1 MFDYAY
7 TSHVHTTSSLGFLRK
22 LKILKVEFLIAR
34 ESTSIFKRYKG
45 YKLFMFKMLYKL
57 GYSKI
62 DLLICQTDY
71 MKKQLVESLMWLPE
85 KIAIEVIGNP
95 VNFNRISVKVKDCKE
110 KIDLESPFIVSAGR
124 LINEKGFDILISS
137 FKNIKLKHPDYK
149 LVILGEGNLRDKLQ
163 KKIISYNLENH
174 IKLLGFVGNV
184 YPYFKYSDLCVVSS
198 RIEGF
203 PNVLLQMMSQN
214 TKIVSTKC
222 AGGIEEIPGIFI
234 AETNDEKSLEQAM
247 ELALHHNTTANRE
260 IFDDFLNERAIHNFI
275 NKIELYLCENKYV

>member
-1 MFDYAY
+1 M
-7 TSHVHTTSSLGFLRK
+7 
-22 LKILKVEFLIAR
+22 
-34 ESTSIFKRYKG
+34 
-45 YKLFMFKMLYKL
+45 
-57 GYSKI
+57 
-62 DLLICQTDY
+62 
-71 MKKQLVESLMWLPE
+71 
-85 KIAIEVIGNP
+85 
-95 VNFNRISVKVKDCKE
+95 
-110 KIDLESPFIVSAGR
+110 
-124 LINEKGFDILISS
+124 
-137 FKNIKLKHPDYK
+137 
-149 LVILGEGNLRDKLQ
+149 VILGEGNLRDKLQ

-247 ELALHHNTTANRE
+247 ELALRHNTTANRE

-275 NKIELYLCENKYV
+275 NKFFRTIYCWY